1 ILRATEMYSNACLW
15 LFRICSPLSC
25 LHTLFACS
33 SAARRLGLATIAR
46 DIRSHSQ
53 AKSTPK
59 FKTRTRSTANNAS
72 GLNVCSVYSCHIFSD
87 MVVQIL
93 IKFGRGGNQTDSSAL
108 LSYQRQCVTANKS

>member
-33 SAARRLGLATIAR
+33 SAARCLGLATIAR

-59 FKTRTRSTANNAS
+59 FKTRTRSTVNN
-72 GLNVCSVYSCHIFSD
+72 G
-87 MVVQIL
+87 
-93 IKFGRGGNQTDSSAL
+93 KRGGARAL
-108 LSYQRQCVTANKS
+108 LSYQRKYVTANKSLRRDHPHCVNTNNKHGGR